1 MSAVRR
7 TRDERGIA
15 LVEFAIVLP
24 LLVIVTLGT
33 IDFGRAFLLWN
44 QVKNSA
50 REGAAYAQL
59 HPGEQAVSPFGCA
72 DPDNVRW
79 HARKEAGSASAGFG
93 IDVTPVA
100 SGIGCSP
107 SSPPV
112 SSGGNITVEVSSPFT
127 VYTPLLRQIIGNTT
141 VRASVTVRVQ

>member
-1 MSAVRR
+1 MSAARRVRE
-7 TRDERGIA
+7 ERGIA

-24 LLVIVTLGT
+24 LLVIITLGT
-33 IDFGRAFLLWN
+33 IDFGRAYLLWN
-44 QVKNSA
+44 QVKNAA

-79 HARKEAGSASAGFG
+79 HVRKEAGSASAGFG
-93 IDVTPVA
+93 ITVTPAA

-112 SSGGNITVEVSSPFT
+112 SSGDPITVTVTSPFT
-127 VYTPLLRQIIGNTT
+127 VLTPLLREITGNPT